1 MISCKKSTELVIQ
14 KEEGRLSA
22 NQRFQLFSHMA
33 ICRFCRLFAMQN
45 LIINRAVHKNANHE
59 DLHLTND
66 EKDELI
72 KNVKNKIK
80 E

>member
-22 NQRFQLFSHMA
+22 NQRFQLFLHMD
-33 ICRFCRLFAMQN
+33 ICSFCRLFAKQSS
-45 LIINRAVHKNANHE
+45 IINKAFHKNANQE
-59 DLHLTND
+59 NLHLTD
-66 EKDELI
+66 EEKDEMI
-72 KNVKNKIK
+72 NNVKNKIQ

>member
-33 ICRFCRLFAMQN
+33 ICRFCRLFALQSS
-45 LIINRAVHKNANHE
+45 IINRAFHKNANQE
-59 DLHLTND
+59 NLHLTD
-66 EKDELI
+66 EEKDELI
-72 KNVKNKIK
+72 KNVKNKIQ